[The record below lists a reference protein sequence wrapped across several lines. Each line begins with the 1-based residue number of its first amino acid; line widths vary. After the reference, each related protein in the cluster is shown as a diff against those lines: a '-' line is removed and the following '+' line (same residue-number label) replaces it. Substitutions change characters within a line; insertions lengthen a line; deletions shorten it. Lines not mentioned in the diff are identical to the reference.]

1 MTASTLPLAGVRVLD
16 LSAVIFG
23 PLATQTLADYGADVI
38 KIEPPEGDSTR
49 HTGPDKEHGMSTVF
63 LGANRNKRSV
73 VLDLK
78 RDQDRAALLTLVDT
92 ADVFVHSMRPQKLA
106 KLGIDPETLLAR
118 NPRLV
123 YAGLHGFAEGGPY
136 AGRPAYDDIVQ
147 GIAGNAALMQR
158 QTGQPGYFPTIAADK
173 TCAQIA
179 AHAILAALFKRER
192 TGKGGFVEVP
202 MFESMVAFNLVEHLY
217 GEHFDPPLAP
227 PGYPRV
233 MAAWRRP
240 YQTSDGFVCAMPYTN
255 AHWQRF
261 FTETGHADHASDARF
276 ANISERT
283 KHIEPLYQITGG
295 ILRTR
300 STAEWLALFER
311 LEIPASRVNQLE
323 DLAHDPHL
331 AATGFFETVR
341 DDKMGALRFT
351 AVPVK
356 FDGARAPVS
365 MPPRL
370 GEHTDEVLR
379 EAGIE
384 PTRPTPPPAGN
395 PPRPSKPA

>member
-1 MTASTLPLAGVRVLD
+1 MTTSALPASDLPLAGVRILD
-16 LSAVIFG
+16 LTAVIFG

-49 HTGPDKEHGMSTVF
+49 FTGPDKERGMSTVF
-63 LGANRNKRSV
+63 LGANRNKRGV

-78 RDQDRAALLTLVDT
+78 LADDRAALLKLVDG
-92 ADVFVHSMRPQKLA
+92 ADVFVHSMRPQKLV
-106 KLGIDPETLLAR
+106 KLGIDPETLLKR

-147 GIAGNAALMQR
+147 GISGNAALMQR
-158 QTGQPGYFPTIAADK
+158 LTGAPAYYPTIAADK
-173 TCAQIA
+173 TCAQVA

-217 GEHFDPPLAP
+217 GAHFAPPLAP
-227 PGYPRV
+227 AGYPRV
-233 MAAWRRP
+233 MAAWRKP
-240 YQTSDGFVCAMPYTN
+240 YQTLDGFVCAMPYTN

-261 FTETGHADHASDARF
+261 FTVTGHAQHAADARF
-276 ANISERT
+276 VNISERT
-283 KHIEPLYQITGG
+283 KHIEPLYQLTGD

-300 STAEWLALFER
+300 STAEWLALFEQ
-311 LEIPASRVNQLE
+311 LEIPAARVNQLE
-323 DLAHDPHL
+323 DLINDPQL
-331 AATGFFETVR
+331 TSGGFFETVA
-341 DDKMGALRFT
+341 DDNMGPVRFT
-351 AVPVK
+351 GVPVK
-356 FDGARAPVS
+356 FDGVRPAIS

-370 GEHTDEVLR
+370 GEHTEAVLR
-379 EAGIE
+379 EAGVHRSVKE
-384 PTRPTPPPAGN
+384 
-395 PPRPSKPA
+395 

>member
-1 MTASTLPLAGVRVLD
+1 MTTSASPAADLPLAGVRILD

-49 HTGPDKEHGMSTVF
+49 FTGPDKERGMSTVF
-63 LGANRNKRSV
+63 LGANRNKRGV

-78 RDQDRAALLTLVDT
+78 LAEDRAALLKLVDG
-92 ADVFVHSMRPQKLA
+92 ADVFVHSMRPQKLV
-106 KLGIDPETLLAR
+106 KLGIDPETLLKR

-147 GIAGNAALMQR
+147 GISGNAALMQR
-158 QTGQPGYFPTIAADK
+158 LTGAPAYYPTIAADK
-173 TCAQIA
+173 TCAQVA

-217 GEHFDPPLAP
+217 GAHFDPPLAP
-227 PGYPRV
+227 AGYPRV
-233 MAAWRRP
+233 MAAWRKP

-261 FTETGHADHASDARF
+261 FTETGHPQHAADPRF

-283 KHIEPLYQITGG
+283 KHIEPLYQLTGD

-300 STAEWLALFER
+300 STADWLALFEQ
-311 LEIPASRVNQLE
+311 LEIPAARVNQLE
-323 DLAHDPHL
+323 DLINDPQL
-331 AATGFFETVR
+331 TSGGFFETLR
-341 DDKMGALRFT
+341 DDKMGPVRFT
-351 AVPVK
+351 GVPVK
-356 FDGARAPVS
+356 FDGVRPPIS

-370 GEHTDEVLR
+370 GEHTGEVLR
-379 EAGIE
+379 EAGVSTLTQ
-384 PTRPTPPPAGN
+384 P
-395 PPRPSKPA
+395 

>member
-1 MTASTLPLAGVRVLD
+1 MTTSALPASDLPLAGVRILD
-16 LSAVIFG
+16 LSVVIFG

-49 HTGPDKEHGMSTVF
+49 FTGPDKERGMSTVF
-63 LGANRNKRSV
+63 LGANRNKRGV

-78 RDQDRAALLTLVDT
+78 LAEDRAALLKLVDG
-92 ADVFVHSMRPQKLA
+92 ADVFVHSMRPQKLV
-106 KLGIDPETLLAR
+106 KLGIDPETLLKR

-147 GIAGNAALMQR
+147 GISGNAALMQR
-158 QTGQPGYFPTIAADK
+158 LTGAPAYYPTIAADK
-173 TCAQIA
+173 TCAQVA

-217 GEHFDPPLAP
+217 GAHFDPPLAP
-227 PGYPRV
+227 AGYPRV
-233 MAAWRRP
+233 MAAWRKP

-261 FTETGHADHASDARF
+261 FTETGHPQHAADARF

-283 KHIEPLYQITGG
+283 KHIEPLYQLTGD

-300 STAEWLALFER
+300 STADWLALFEQ
-311 LEIPASRVNQLE
+311 LEIPAARVNQLE
-323 DLAHDPHL
+323 DLINDPQL
-331 AATGFFETVR
+331 TSGGYFETLR
-341 DDKMGALRFT
+341 DDKMGPVRFT
-351 AVPVK
+351 GVPVK
-356 FDGARAPVS
+356 FDGVRPPIS

-370 GEHTDEVLR
+370 GEHTGEVLR
-379 EAGIE
+379 EAGVSTLTQ
-384 PTRPTPPPAGN
+384 P
-395 PPRPSKPA
+395 

>member
-1 MTASTLPLAGVRVLD
+1 MTTPASSAADLPLAGVRVLD

-49 HTGPDKEHGMSTVF
+49 FTGPDKERGMSTVF
-63 LGANRNKRSV
+63 LGANRSKRGV

-78 RDQDRAALLTLVDT
+78 LQADRDALLTLVDG
-92 ADVFVHSMRPQKLA
+92 ADVFVHSMRPQKLV
-106 KLGIDPETLLAR
+106 KLGIDPETLLKR

-147 GIAGNAALMQR
+147 GISGNAALMQR
-158 QTGQPGYFPTIAADK
+158 LTGSPAYYPTIAADK
-173 TCAQIA
+173 TCAQVA

-217 GEHFDPPLAP
+217 GLHFDPPIAGA
-227 PGYPRV
+227 GYPRV
-233 MAAWRRP
+233 MAAWRKP
-240 YQTSDGFVCAMPYTN
+240 YQTSDGYVCAMPYTN

-261 FTETGHADHASDARF
+261 FAETGHPEHAADARF
-276 ANISERT
+276 ANITERT
-283 KHIEPLYQITGG
+283 KHIEALYQITGD

-300 STAEWLALFER
+300 SSAAWLELFER
-311 LEIPASRVNQLE
+311 LEIPAARVNQLE
-323 DLAHDPHL
+323 DLAHDPQL
-331 AATGFFETVR
+331 VAGDFFQTLV

-351 AVPVK
+351 GVPVK
-356 FDGARAPVS
+356 FDGARPAIG

-370 GEHTDEVLR
+370 GEHTEAVLH
-379 EAGIE
+379 EAGVR
-384 PTRPTPPPAGN
+384 RPVGE
-395 PPRPSKPA
+395 

>member
-1 MTASTLPLAGVRVLD
+1 MSTSALPASDLPLAGVRILD

-49 HTGPDKEHGMSTVF
+49 FTGPDKEHGMSTVF
-63 LGANRNKRSV
+63 LGANRNKRGV

-78 RDQDRAALLTLVDT
+78 LADDRAALLKLVDG
-92 ADVFVHSMRPQKLA
+92 ADVFVHSMRPQKLV

-147 GIAGNAALMQR
+147 GISGNAALMQR
-158 QTGQPGYFPTIAADK
+158 LTGAPAYYPTIAADK
-173 TCAQIA
+173 TCAQVA

-217 GEHFDPPLAP
+217 GEHFDPPISGTGT
-227 PGYPRV
+227 GYPRV
-233 MAAWRRP
+233 MAAWRKP

-261 FTETGHADHASDARF
+261 FNETGHSQHAADARF

-283 KHIEPLYQITGG
+283 KHIEPLYQITGD

-300 STAEWLALFER
+300 SSAAWLELFER
-311 LEIPASRVNQLE
+311 LEIPAARVNQLE
-323 DLAHDPHL
+323 DLAHDPQL
-331 AATGFFETVR
+331 VAGGFFETLR
-341 DDKMGALRFT
+341 DEKMGAVRFT
-351 AVPVK
+351 GVPVK
-356 FDGARAPVS
+356 FDGVRPAVR

-370 GEHTDEVLR
+370 GEHNDEVLR
-379 EAGIE
+379 AAGVLS
-384 PTRPTPPPAGN
+384 GSQ
-395 PPRPSKPA
+395 PRRG